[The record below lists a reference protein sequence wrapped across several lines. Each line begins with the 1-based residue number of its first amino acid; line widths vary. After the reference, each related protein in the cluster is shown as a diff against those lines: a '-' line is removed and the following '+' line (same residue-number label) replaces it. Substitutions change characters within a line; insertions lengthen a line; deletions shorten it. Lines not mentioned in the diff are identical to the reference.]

1 MASDV
6 IVKLDESIVETW
18 ADLARM
24 LGVTRQSIA
33 NWRKIG
39 GSPGDPS
46 VVKWRAF
53 MASHNLG
60 KTANTTL
67 GELRAEVEAEKLRK
81 LRRENE
87 VAEGRVVPVDTVLEI
102 NGELAAKL
110 ALLLKVKLLTELPAL
125 CVGQPIAEIRAIAQ
139 QKIDEI
145 SDVTMKGLLDWKPE
159 TK

>member
-1 MASDV
+1 
-6 IVKLDESIVETW
+6 
-18 ADLARM
+18 
-24 LGVTRQSIA
+24 
-33 NWRKIG
+33 
-39 GSPGDPS
+39 
-46 VVKWRAF
+46 
-53 MASHNLG
+53 
-60 KTANTTL
+60 
-67 GELRAEVEAEKLRK
+67 
-81 LRRENE
+81 

-145 SDVTMKGLLDWKPE
+145 SDVTVKGLLDWKPE